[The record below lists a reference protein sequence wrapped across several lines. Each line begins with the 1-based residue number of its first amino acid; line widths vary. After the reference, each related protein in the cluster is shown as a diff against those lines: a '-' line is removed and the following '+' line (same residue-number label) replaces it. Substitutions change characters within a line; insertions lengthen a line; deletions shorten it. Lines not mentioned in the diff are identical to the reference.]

1 MKLGESSITKLLWY
15 YSLPSLVGTLAGAL
29 YNIIDRIYIGQGV
42 GALAISGLALTFPIM
57 NLLGAFG
64 MLVGHGAAAR
74 VSLLLG
80 NGNTREANA
89 ILPNTL
95 ILSLFF
101 YLIVSS
107 LCYIFLDPI
116 LYAFGGSEQTLPYA
130 REYLRIII
138 PGHIFTSLS
147 YAYTNI
153 MRASGHPMRAMNTL
167 ILGALLNVI
176 LDPIFIFAFDMGIRG
191 AAYATVLSMF
201 VSCTWIMHF
210 FFRKDNTLSF
220 KIQSNNTTIS
230 KVQESTYCPP
240 VLGGRKLRAR
250 KCRAKLACAMPNV
263 SNLDEVNQAKGGGNS
278 QLSTF
283 NLELMLSILSIGL
296 SSFLLHTATSLVNVL
311 MNHTLQNYGGDLAI
325 GAFGIMTSFT
335 SLIVMAIVGMAQGM
349 QPIVGYNYGAQ
360 QFDRV
365 RTTLKICTVTATII
379 TTIGCICAVSFPNLI
394 ARCFTSDP
402 ELLRITTNGLRIY
415 TSTFFVV
422 GFHIIITNYFQSI
435 GRAGVSI
442 FLSLSRQILLLIPF
456 ILLFPPLWNLNGA
469 WLAQPTSNIISAIV
483 AIIILSIHLKKLNN

>member
-1 MKLGESSITKLLWY
+1 MTYELSKSSIPKLLWY
-15 YSLPSLVGTLAGAL
+15 YSLPSLIGTLANAL

-80 NGNTREANA
+80 NNNTREANA

-95 ILSLFF
+95 ALAIFF

-107 LCYIFLDPI
+107 ICYIFLDNI
-116 LYAFGGSEQTLPYA
+116 LYAFGGSEQTIPYA
-130 REYLRIII
+130 REYMKIII

-147 YAYTNI
+147 YSYTNI

-167 ILGALLNVI
+167 ILGATLNII
-176 LDPIFIFAFDMGIRG
+176 LDPIFIFGFNMGIKG
-191 AAYATVLSMF
+191 AAYATVISMLI
-201 VSCTWIMHF
+201 SCIWIMHF
-210 FFRKDNTLSF
+210 FFRKNNTLNFYSNKQFSTKNIILSNF
-220 KIQSNNTTIS
+220 KYQITLLNI
-230 KVQESTYCPP
+230 
-240 VLGGRKLRAR
+240 
-250 KCRAKLACAMPNV
+250 
-263 SNLDEVNQAKGGGNS
+263 NLMK
-278 QLSTF
+278 
-283 NLELMLSILSIGL
+283 SILAIGL

-311 MNHTLQNYGGDLAI
+311 MNHTLQFYGGDLAI

-349 QPIVGYNYGAQ
+349 QPIVGFNYGAQ
-360 QFDRV
+360 QFNRV
-365 RTTLKICTVTATII
+365 RTTLKYCTIIASII
-379 TTIGCICAVSFPNLI
+379 TTIGCIIAISLPNVI
-394 ARCFTSDP
+394 ARCFTPDT
-402 ELLRITTNGLRIY
+402 ELLNITSNGLTIY
-415 TSTFFVV
+415 ASTFFVV
-422 GFHIIITNYFQSI
+422 GFHIIVTNYFQSI

-456 ILLFPPLWNLNGA
+456 ILIFPPILGLNGA
-469 WLAQPTSNIISAIV
+469 WLAQPISNIISAIV
-483 AIIILSIHLKKLNN
+483 ATIILVFHLKKMNK

>member
-1 MKLGESSITKLLWY
+1 MKLRESSITKLLWY

-80 NGNTREANA
+80 NGNSREANA
-89 ILPNTL
+89 ILPNTFV
-95 ILSLFF
+95 LSLFF

-116 LYAFGGSEQTLPYA
+116 LYAFGGSELTIPYA
-130 REYLRIII
+130 REYMKIII

-167 ILGALLNVI
+167 ILGAVLNVI
-176 LDPIFIFAFDMGIRG
+176 LDPIFIFGFDMGIKG
-191 AAYATVLSMF
+191 AAYATIISMF
-201 VSCTWIMHF
+201 ISCVWIMHF
-210 FFRKDNTLSF
+210 FFRKNNTLSF
-220 KIQSNNTTIS
+220 RVHSSLLTPNI
-230 KVQESTYCPP
+230 
-240 VLGGRKLRAR
+240 KL
-250 KCRAKLACAMPNV
+250 M
-263 SNLDEVNQAKGGGNS
+263 S
-278 QLSTF
+278 
-283 NLELMLSILSIGL
+283 SILSIGL
-296 SSFLLHTATSLVNVL
+296 SSFLLHTAGSMVNVL
-311 MNHTLQNYGGDLAI
+311 MNHTLQHYGGDLAI

-335 SLIVMAIVGMAQGM
+335 SLTLMSIIGMAQGM
-349 QPIVGYNYGAQ
+349 QPILGYNYGAK

-365 RTTLKICTVTATII
+365 RTTLKYCIIVATII
-379 TTIGCICAVSFPNLI
+379 TTIGCLLAISFPQLI
-394 ARCFTSDP
+394 ALCFTSDQ
-402 ELLRITTNGLRIY
+402 ELMKITSNGLSIY
-415 TSTFFVV
+415 ASTFFVV
-422 GFHIIITNYFQSI
+422 GFHVIVTNYFQSI

-442 FLSLSRQILLLIPF
+442 FLSMSRQILLLIPF
-456 ILLFPPLWNLNGA
+456 ILLFPPILGLNGA
-469 WLAQPTSNIISAIV
+469 WLAQPASNIISTVVAIV
-483 AIIILSIHLKKLNN
+483 ILSLHLKNYKSKPAGTRRDVSY

>member
-1 MKLGESSITKLLWY
+1 MKLRESSITKLLWY

-42 GALAISGLALTFPIM
+42 GALAISGLSLTFPIM

-80 NGNTREANA
+80 NGNSREANA
-89 ILPNTL
+89 ILPNTFV
-95 ILSLFF
+95 LSLFF

-116 LYAFGGSEQTLPYA
+116 LYAFGGSELTIPYA
-130 REYLRIII
+130 REYMKIII

-230 KVQESTYCPP
+230 EVQESTYCPP
-240 VLGGRKLRAR
+240 VFGGRAQRAEG
-250 KCRAKLACAMPNV
+250 V
-263 SNLDEVNQAKGGGNS
+263 FNS
-278 QLSTF
+278 QLSTLNF
-283 NLELMLSILSIGL
+283 SIMRSILAIGL

-349 QPIVGYNYGAQ
+349 QPIVGYNYGAM

-365 RTTLKICTVTATII
+365 RTTLKICAVTATVI

-394 ARCFTSDP
+394 ALCFTSDP

>member
-1 MKLGESSITKLLWY
+1 MKLGESPIPKLLWY

-130 REYLRIII
+130 RKYLRIII

-176 LDPIFIFAFDMGIRG
+176 LDPIFIFAFNMGIRG

-201 VSCTWIMHF
+201 ISCAWIMHF
-210 FFRKDNTLSF
+210 YFRKNNTLSF
-220 KIQSNNTTIS
+220 RKPKSN
-230 KVQESTYCPP
+230 
-240 VLGGRKLRAR
+240 
-250 KCRAKLACAMPNV
+250 
-263 SNLDEVNQAKGGGNS
+263 NS
-278 QLSTF
+278 QLSILNSQF
-283 NLELMLSILSIGL
+283 SILSIGL

-311 MNHTLQNYGGDLAI
+311 MNHTLQRYGGDLAI

-335 SLIVMAIVGMAQGM
+335 SLIVIAIVGMAQGM
-349 QPIVGYNYGAQ
+349 QPILGYNYGAS
-360 QFDRV
+360 QFARV
-365 RTTLKICTVTATII
+365 RPTLKICAITATII
-379 TTIGCICAVSFPNLI
+379 TSIGCICAVSFPNLI

-402 ELLRITTNGLRIY
+402 DLLRITTNGLRIY
-415 TSTFFVV
+415 ASTFFIV
-422 GFHIIITNYFQSI
+422 GFHIITTNYFQSI

-469 WLAQPTSNIISAIV
+469 WLAQPASNIISA
-483 AIIILSIHLKKLNN
+483 AIAVIILSIHLKKL

>member
-1 MKLGESSITKLLWY
+1 MKLGESPIPKLLWY

-130 REYLRIII
+130 RKYLRIII

-167 ILGALLNVI
+167 ILGALLGN
-176 LDPIFIFAFDMGIRG
+176 
-191 AAYATVLSMF
+191 
-201 VSCTWIMHF
+201 
-210 FFRKDNTLSF
+210 
-220 KIQSNNTTIS
+220 
-230 KVQESTYCPP
+230 
-240 VLGGRKLRAR
+240 
-250 KCRAKLACAMPNV
+250 LA
-263 SNLDEVNQAKGGGNS
+263 
-278 QLSTF
+278 
-283 NLELMLSILSIGL
+283 
-296 SSFLLHTATSLVNVL
+296 
-311 MNHTLQNYGGDLAI
+311 
-325 GAFGIMTSFT
+325 
-335 SLIVMAIVGMAQGM
+335 
-349 QPIVGYNYGAQ
+349 
-360 QFDRV
+360 
-365 RTTLKICTVTATII
+365 
-379 TTIGCICAVSFPNLI
+379 
-394 ARCFTSDP
+394 
-402 ELLRITTNGLRIY
+402 
-415 TSTFFVV
+415 
-422 GFHIIITNYFQSI
+422 
-435 GRAGVSI
+435 
-442 FLSLSRQILLLIPF
+442 
-456 ILLFPPLWNLNGA
+456 
-469 WLAQPTSNIISAIV
+469 
-483 AIIILSIHLKKLNN
+483 KKLTVESDFF

>member
-1 MKLGESSITKLLWY
+1 MELKKGSIAKLLWY

-80 NGNTREANA
+80 NGKTREANA

-95 ILSLFF
+95 ILSIFF

-107 LCYIFLDPI
+107 LTFIFIDPI
-116 LYAFGGSEQTLPYA
+116 LYAFGGSEQTIPYA

-138 PGHIFTSLS
+138 PGHILTSLS

-153 MRASGHPMRAMNTL
+153 MRASGHPLRAMNTL
-167 ILGALLNVI
+167 VLGAVLNVL
-176 LDPIFIFAFDMGIRG
+176 LDPLFIFTFNLGIKG
-191 AAYATVLSMF
+191 AAYATVISMF
-201 VSCTWIMHF
+201 ISCAWIMHF
-210 FFRKDNTLSF
+210 YFRKDNTLTFKTQIPSSSF
-220 KIQSNNTTIS
+220 LTPDFK
-230 KVQESTYCPP
+230 
-240 VLGGRKLRAR
+240 
-250 KCRAKLACAMPNV
+250 
-263 SNLDEVNQAKGGGNS
+263 
-278 QLSTF
+278 
-283 NLELMLSILSIGL
+283 LMLSILSIGL
-296 SSFLLHTATSLVNVL
+296 SSFLLHTATSFVNVL
-311 MNHTLQNYGGDLAI
+311 MNHTLQRYGGDLAI

-335 SLIVMAIVGMAQGM
+335 SLIVMAIVGMSQGM
-349 QPIVGYNYGAQ
+349 QPIVGYNYGAG

-365 RTTLKICTVTATII
+365 RTTLKYCISIASII
-379 TTIGCICAVSFPNLI
+379 TTIGCIMSLICPNYI
-394 ARCFTSDP
+394 ARLFTSDTQ
-402 ELLRITTNGLRIY
+402 LINITASGLSIY
-415 TSTFFVV
+415 ASTFFVV
-422 GFHIIITNYFQSI
+422 GFHIITTNYFQSI

-456 ILLFPPLWNLNGA
+456 IIIFPSIWQLQGA
-469 WLAQPTSNIISAIV
+469 WMAQPVSNIISALV
-483 AIIILSIHLKKLNN
+483 ATIILFIHLKKMNK

>member
-1 MKLGESSITKLLWY
+1 MKLGESPIPKLLWY

-116 LYAFGGSEQTLPYA
+116 LYAFGASEQTLPYA
-130 REYLRIII
+130 SEYLRIII

-176 LDPIFIFAFDMGIRG
+176 LDPIFIFAFNMGIRG

-201 VSCTWIMHF
+201 ISCAWIMHF
-210 FFRKDNTLSF
+210 YFRKDNTLSF
-220 KIQSNNTTIS
+220 RKPTSN
-230 KVQESTYCPP
+230 
-240 VLGGRKLRAR
+240 
-250 KCRAKLACAMPNV
+250 
-263 SNLDEVNQAKGGGNS
+263 NS
-278 QLSTF
+278 QLSIF
-283 NLELMLSILSIGL
+283 NSQISILSIGL

-311 MNHTLQNYGGDLAI
+311 MNHTLQRYGGDLAI

-349 QPIVGYNYGAQ
+349 QPILGYNYGAS
-360 QFDRV
+360 QFARV
-365 RTTLKICTVTATII
+365 RTTLKLCAITATII
-379 TTIGCICAVSFPNLI
+379 TSIGCICAVSFPNLI

-402 ELLRITTNGLRIY
+402 DLLRITTNGLRIY
-415 TSTFFVV
+415 ASTFFVV
-422 GFHIIITNYFQSI
+422 GFHIITTNYFQSI

-469 WLAQPTSNIISAIV
+469 WLAQPASNIISA
-483 AIIILSIHLKKLNN
+483 AIAVIILSIHLKKL

>member
-1 MKLGESSITKLLWY
+1 MKLGESPISKLLWY
-15 YSLPSLVGTLAGAL
+15 YSLPSLIGTLVNAL

-80 NGNTREANA
+80 NGNSREANA
-89 ILPNTL
+89 ILPNTFA
-95 ILSLFF
+95 LSLFF

-116 LYAFGGSEQTLPYA
+116 LYAFGGSELTIPYA
-130 REYLRIII
+130 REYMKIII

-220 KIQSNNTTIS
+220 KIQSDNTTIS
-230 KVQESTYCPP
+230 KVKESTYCPP
-240 VLGGRKLRAR
+240 VLGGRAQRAEG
-250 KCRAKLACAMPNV
+250 V
-263 SNLDEVNQAKGGGNS
+263 FNS

-311 MNHTLQNYGGDLAI
+311 MNHTLHRYGGDLAI

-349 QPIVGYNYGAQ
+349 QPIVGYNYGAKLY
-360 QFDRV
+360 DRV
-365 RTTLKICTVTATII
+365 KTTLKYCISIATII
-379 TTIGCICAVSFPNLI
+379 TTLGCVVALIFPHYI
-394 ARCFTSDP
+394 ARMFTVDTN
-402 ELLRITTNGLRIY
+402 LVNITASGLSIY
-415 TSTFFVV
+415 ASTFFVV
-422 GFHIIITNYFQSI
+422 GFHIIVTNYFQSI

-456 ILLFPPLWNLNGA
+456 ILLFPPIWGLSGA
-469 WLAQPTSNIISAIV
+469 WMAQPVSNIISA
-483 AIIILSIHLKKLNN
+483 AIAVVILSLHLKKL

>member
-1 MKLGESSITKLLWY
+1 MKLGESPIPKLLWY

-74 VSLLLG
+74 ISLLLG
-80 NGNTREANA
+80 NGNKQEANT

-138 PGHIFTSLS
+138 PGHIFTSLN
-147 YAYTNI
+147 YTYTNI

-176 LDPIFIFAFDMGIRG
+176 LDPIFIFAFKMGIRG

-201 VSCTWIMHF
+201 ISCAWIMHF
-210 FFRKDNTLSF
+210 YFRKDNTLSF
-220 KIQSNNTTIS
+220 RKPTSN
-230 KVQESTYCPP
+230 
-240 VLGGRKLRAR
+240 
-250 KCRAKLACAMPNV
+250 
-263 SNLDEVNQAKGGGNS
+263 NS
-278 QLSTF
+278 QLSILNSQF
-283 NLELMLSILSIGL
+283 SILSIGL

-311 MNHTLQNYGGDLAI
+311 MNHTLQRYGGDLAI

-349 QPIVGYNYGAQ
+349 QPILGYNYGAS
-360 QFDRV
+360 QFARV
-365 RTTLKICTVTATII
+365 RTTLKLCAITATII
-379 TTIGCICAVSFPNLI
+379 TSIGCICAVSFPNLI

-402 ELLRITTNGLRIY
+402 DLLHITTKGLKIY
-415 TSTFFVV
+415 ASTFFVV
-422 GFHIIITNYFQSI
+422 GFHIITTNYFQSI

-456 ILLFPPLWNLNGA
+456 ILLFPPIWGLTGA
-469 WLAQPTSNIISAIV
+469 WMAQPVSNIISAIIAV
-483 AIIILSIHLKKLNN
+483 IILSIHLKKL